1 MERYPILLEEQT
13 KHGHSLF
20 PCAIYNVEA
29 DRNNS
34 EKIYYHW
41 HKEIELLYVQKGQ
54 ATLSIDRKA
63 SVISAGDFA
72 FIPSNTVHMA
82 YGEPDAEFQFIAIV
96 FHPNLI
102 RSFGNDSVQEK
113 YLTPL
118 CEWQFDCSYIIKND
132 PFYQNLVFDLVRH
145 YQEKEAGY
153 ELSVKIHLLELCLS
167 LYHYTQPFRHQKRET
182 EDYRIALIKE
192 MMLYLQEQ
200 YTETISLS
208 EMADHFHVSKGHLCR
223 FFKEMTNTTPMNYL
237 NYYRINKSARL
248 LRDTALEISDIA
260 VQTGFNNISY
270 YNRTFRKY
278 MHMTPGDYRS
288 NAIPFSQS

>member
-29 DRNNS
+29 EKNNS

-41 HKEIELLYVQKGQ
+41 HKEIELLYVRKGQ
-54 ATLSIDRKA
+54 ATLSINQQIYP
-63 SVISAGDFA
+63 VTAGDFA

-82 YGEPDAEFQFIAIV
+82 SGEIDTEFHFTAIV

-102 RSFGNDSVQEK
+102 HSFGNDSVQEK
-113 YLTPL
+113 YVTPV
-118 CEWQFDCSYIIKND
+118 CEWQFDCPYIIRNH
-132 PFYQNLVFDLVRH
+132 PFYQNLVTDLVQH

-153 ELSVKIHLLELCLS
+153 ELYFKIHLLELCLS
-167 LYHYTQPFRHQKRET
+167 LYHHTEPFRNLKKET
-182 EDYRIALIKE
+182 GNYRIALIKE
-192 MMLYLQEQ
+192 MMLYLQEH
-200 YTETISLS
+200 YAETVALS
-208 EMADHFHVSKGHLCR
+208 EAADHFHVSKGHFCR

-248 LRDTALEISDIA
+248 LRDTALEISVIA
-260 VQTGFNNISY
+260 GQTGFNNISY

-278 MHMTPGDYRS
+278 MHMTPGEYRS
-288 NAIPFSQS
+288 NAIPPYRS

>member
-20 PCAIYNVEA
+20 PCAIYNVET
-29 DRNNS
+29 DTNNS

-41 HKEIELLYVQKGQ
+41 HKEIELLFVQEGQ
-54 ATLSIDRKA
+54 ATLSIDRKS

-82 YGEPDAEFQFIAIV
+82 SGGTGDPFRFIAIV

-118 CEWQFDCSYIIKND
+118 CEWQFDCPYIIKKD
-132 PFYQNLVFDLVRH
+132 PFYQHLVLDLVRH
-145 YQEKEAGY
+145 YQEKEKGY
-153 ELSVKIHLLELCLS
+153 ELYIKIHLLELCHALCQ
-167 LYHYTQPFRHQKRET
+167 YTEPFQHSKKET
-182 EDYRIALIKE
+182 DDYRITLIKK

-200 YTETISLS
+200 YTETIALS
-208 EMADHFHVSKGHLCR
+208 DMADHFHVSKGHLCR

-237 NYYRINKSARL
+237 NYYRINKSAQL
-248 LRDTALEISDIA
+248 LRNTDLEISAIA
-260 VQTGFNNISY
+260 GQTGFNNISY

-278 MHMTPGDYRS
+278 MHMTPGEYRNLS
-288 NAIPFSQS
+288 P

>member
-1 MERYPILLEEQT
+1 
-13 KHGHSLF
+13 
-20 PCAIYNVEA
+20 
-29 DRNNS
+29 
-34 EKIYYHW
+34 
-41 HKEIELLYVQKGQ
+41 
-54 ATLSIDRKA
+54 
-63 SVISAGDFA
+63 
-72 FIPSNTVHMA
+72 
-82 YGEPDAEFQFIAIV
+82 
-96 FHPNLI
+96 
-102 RSFGNDSVQEK
+102 
-113 YLTPL
+113 
-118 CEWQFDCSYIIKND
+118 
-132 PFYQNLVFDLVRH
+132 
-145 YQEKEAGY
+145 
-153 ELSVKIHLLELCLS
+153 
-167 LYHYTQPFRHQKRET
+167 
-182 EDYRIALIKE
+182 
-192 MMLYLQEQ
+192 MLYLQEQ